1 MNTEKIK
8 FTLGLIL
15 ISGLVIYSLGVN
27 LDSFSDPEYL
37 NNRLSAS
44 VDEVDINPSEQK
56 EDSKYINE
64 EYGYQF
70 KLPSGWMVREN
81 NLENII
87 VEKEDK
93 KIFHFVKSNPYNL
106 SVKRWV
112 VRDMARKIIT
122 KEGRVE
128 IGDKS
133 YGQTELENFFYNILS
148 KPEEEQVEAMS
159 YLDYNSMQH
168 LYLKDKEGN
177 GGKQVIQLTSRK
189 DNIGESFYVASN
201 SSILIFTYGADFNED
216 IEEYRSTIKNIIKTI
231 K

>member
-64 EYGYQF
+64 ENNYQF
-70 KLPSGWMVREN
+70 DLPAEWKATESETGS
-81 NLENII
+81 II
-87 VEKEDK
+87 IKKGDK
-93 KIFHFVKSNPYNL
+93 KIFHFEEEKPYNF
-106 SVKRWV
+106 SIKQWIVK
-112 VRDMARKIIT
+112 DIAGKIIR

-133 YGQTELENFFYNILS
+133 YGQAELENFFYNILS
-148 KPEEEQVEAMS
+148 KPEKEQVEALS

-168 LYLKDKEGN
+168 LYLEDKDGK

-189 DNIGESFYVASN
+189 NNVSESFYVASN
-201 SSILIFTYGADFNED
+201 SSILIFTYGTGFNEN